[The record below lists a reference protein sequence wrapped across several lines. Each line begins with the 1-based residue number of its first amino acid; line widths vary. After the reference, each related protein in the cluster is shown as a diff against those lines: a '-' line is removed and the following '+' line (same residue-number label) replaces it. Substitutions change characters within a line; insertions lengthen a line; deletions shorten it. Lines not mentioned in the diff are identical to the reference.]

1 MFASKKIVA
10 GVVAALTLTACEE
23 RAHQVPQA
31 NVPVRI
37 PHLERPPVSVATL
50 VPVAMDASVAA
61 PFVDAL
67 ALPDD
72 APKLDHLAL
81 ARVLKRDGAFDDALV
96 EARKSLVKFPND
108 EQALTF
114 IARLSTQLGQHALAQ
129 GAQER
134 IAEIKTDDAVPLVR
148 AARSAMAGAD
158 FDAAV
163 TRAGQAILRDPFNAD
178 AHHVSGRAHLAR
190 GELKAAIDALEI
202 AASLD
207 PQNGYVLNTLGLA
220 YLRANENEKAR
231 EVLEVAV
238 DQVPNVAYVHNNLG
252 VALERLA
259 LKDDAAKEDMAASTL
274 SPKYVKALIN
284 SQRVAKVM
292 LGTTD
297 APQDESSTEAVTPE

>member
-1 MFASKKIVA
+1 MFASKK
-10 GVVAALTLTACEE
+10 VVASLVASFILAACREPSVKQPQAPAPS
-23 RAHQVPQA
+23 RVPQVVPQS
-31 NVPVRI
+31 VPVA
-37 PHLERPPVSVATL
+37 VVA
-50 VPVAMDASVAA
+50 PVAMDASVVI
-61 PFVDAL
+61 PQVDVL

-252 VALERLA
+252 VALERLG
-259 LKDDAAKEDMAASTL
+259 LKDDAAKEYMAASTL

-297 APQDESSTEAVTPE
+297 APQDESSTEAVTAE